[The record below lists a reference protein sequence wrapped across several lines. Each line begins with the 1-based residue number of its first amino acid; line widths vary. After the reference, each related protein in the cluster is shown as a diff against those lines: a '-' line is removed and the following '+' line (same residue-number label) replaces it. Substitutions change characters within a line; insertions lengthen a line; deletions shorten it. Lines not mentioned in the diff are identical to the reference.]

1 MQLQSAAMSSS
12 TFLKEAI
19 SNMKTIGSVRP
30 SSPKLSR
37 AMASPVNP
45 RSKQTIVELGAG
57 EGTITHYLLQRMN
70 PESRLIAFEINE
82 NFLSHLHEINDDR
95 MTLVNASAENILQE
109 LRHLKIKEADIIVS
123 SLPLV
128 LFEKEVAQHIIQ
140 DCYAA
145 LRKGGVFVQFHYSYL
160 NKKMYERVFDRVR
173 VRFIL
178 GNLPPAFVFRCKKL
192 K

>member
-1 MQLQSAAMSSS
+1 LQSQLSEMSSS
-12 TFLKEAI
+12 SFLKEAI
-19 SNMKTIGSVRP
+19 SNLKTVGSVRP
-30 SSPKLSR
+30 SSAALSR

-45 RSKQTIVELGAG
+45 RVQQTIIELGAG
-57 EGTITHYLLQRMN
+57 EGTITHHILKRMH
-70 PESRLIAFEINE
+70 PESRLIVLEINE
-82 NFLSHLHEINDDR
+82 NFLTQLKEINDSR
-95 MTLVNASAENILQE
+95 MSVVNDSAENLQRQ
-109 LRHLKIKEADIIVS
+109 LQRFKINEADVIVS

-128 LFEKEVAQHIIQ
+128 LFEKELSERIIQ
-140 DCYAA
+140 ACYGA
-145 LRKGGVFVQFHYSYL
+145 LRRGGVFVQFHYSYF